1 MAKPRKPFA
10 KSGGKGGGAE
20 DEFTIE
26 RGIDAIDQ
34 LREKMRQAGMTD
46 CADALD
52 EVFIR
57 CLRNYVSGDEPK
69 PEPEV
74 QPTLTKKADDTLN

>member
-10 KSGGKGGGAE
+10 KGGGKGGGAE

-26 RGIDAIDQ
+26 KGIDAIDQ
-34 LREKMRQAGMTD
+34 LREKMREAGMVD

-52 EVFIR
+52 DVFIR
-57 CLRNYVSGDEPK
+57 CLRNYVTRDDPQSES
-69 PEPEV
+69 
-74 QPTLTKKADDTLN
+74 TLAQTKKADDTFN